1 MKLALDT
8 SQNSGSIALWNS
20 GRVLYSACFD
30 ISITHSETL
39 MPQVDAALT
48 FCGFKPADISAVYLA
63 NGPGSF
69 TGLRIGLATAKGI
82 AFGLKIP
89 LRAFS
94 TLQLEALCRYR
105 CGRKVL
111 AVVDAKMR
119 EVYAA
124 LYDEELNVLEGP
136 AVLAPEELLNWDL
149 SGAYL
154 TGSSSKLLKPSL
166 EERGIPF
173 VPVPE
178 APLDASG
185 LFTLA
190 AIFPREENYDFQQLA
205 SLEPFYLRESTA
217 QVRRQGN

>member
-1 MKLALDT
+1 
-8 SQNSGSIALWNS
+8 
-20 GRVLYSACFD
+20 
-30 ISITHSETL
+30 
-39 MPQVDAALT
+39 
-48 FCGFKPADISAVYLA
+48 
-63 NGPGSF
+63 
-69 TGLRIGLATAKGI
+69 
-82 AFGLKIP
+82 
-89 LRAFS
+89 
-94 TLQLEALCRYR
+94 
-105 CGRKVL
+105 
-111 AVVDAKMR
+111 MR

-149 SGAYL
+149 SWAYL
-154 TGSSSKLLKPSL
+154 TGSGSKLLKPSL